1 MGPAVPTHT
10 GRLQFGRFQFGRFQS
25 KFLLM
30 VVPGLVASGIAAAVL
45 YAIHVARAPES
56 TELLTDVAA
65 QGDGL
70 SAEERRE
77 LTRQMLKARRENQE
91 EPARVRPTAKPSAT
105 GPSTTGVAED
115 TVIDAKARTDR
126 APAAAPSPA
135 VPPLPAARPP
145 VARVRPESV
154 APAAS
159 AVTTAPPAP
168 AATASATLPPPAVI
182 TPPVASQPSS
192 ADASLLPPAGVN
204 INPPLGGES
213 EPPRGLVANV
223 FSSISVLAG
232 SAANATGNSVNWVID
247 LPGKAISAGGKL
259 LGGDS
264 VANNPPSA
272 APPPTVAPPSVAPPP
287 ATGPPPKRNF

>member
-1 MGPAVPTHT
+1 MGPAVPTHM
-10 GRLQFGRFQFGRFQS
+10 GRLQFGRFPS

-30 VVPGLVASGIAAAVL
+30 VVPGLIASGIAAAVL
-45 YAIHVARAPES
+45 YAIHVTRAPES

-91 EPARVRPTAKPSAT
+91 EPARVRPTAKPSTA
-105 GPSTTGVAED
+105 GPSTTGLAED

-126 APAAAPSPA
+126 TPAAAPSPA
-135 VPPLPAARPP
+135 VPPLPAARPAM
-145 VARVRPESV
+145 ARVRPDSV

-159 AVTTAPPAP
+159 MVTVAP
-168 AATASATLPPPAVI
+168 AATATLPPPAVI
-182 TPPVASQPSS
+182 TPPVVSQPTS

-204 INPPLGGES
+204 VNPPPGGES
-213 EPPRGLVANV
+213 EPPPRGLVANV

-264 VANNPPSA
+264 AANNPPSA
-272 APPPTVAPPSVAPPP
+272 APPPS
-287 ATGPPPKRNF
+287 TGPPPKRNF

>member
-1 MGPAVPTHT
+1 VPTHT
-10 GRLQFGRFQFGRFQS
+10 GRLQFGRFQFRLFQS

-30 VVPGLVASGIAAAVL
+30 VVPGLIASGIAAAVL

-56 TELLTDVAA
+56 TEFLTDVAA

-91 EPARVRPTAKPSAT
+91 EPARVRPTAKPSTAGPST
-105 GPSTTGVAED
+105 AKPSTTGIAED
-115 TVIDAKARTDR
+115 TVTVLDAKTRADRT
-126 APAAAPSPA
+126 PAAAPSPA
-135 VPPLPAARPP
+135 ALPLPAARPA
-145 VARVRPESV
+145 VARTRPDSV
-154 APAAS
+154 AP
-159 AVTTAPPAP
+159 VAP
-168 AATASATLPPPAVI
+168 AATASASLPPPAVI
-182 TPPVASQPSS
+182 TPPVASQPTS
-192 ADASLLPPAGVN
+192 ADASLLPPTGVHV
-204 INPPLGGES
+204 NPPLGSES
-213 EPPRGLVANV
+213 EPPPRGLVANV

-264 VANNPPSA
+264 AANNAPSA
-272 APPPTVAPPSVAPPP
+272 MPPPAVAPPP

>member
-1 MGPAVPTHT
+1 MGPAVPTHM
-10 GRLQFGRFQFGRFQS
+10 GRFQFGRFQS

-56 TELLTDVAA
+56 IELLTDVAA

-91 EPARVRPTAKPSAT
+91 EPARVRPTAKPSTT
-105 GPSTTGVAED
+105 GPSTTGAAED

-126 APAAAPSPA
+126 MPAAAPSPA
-135 VPPLPAARPP
+135 VPPLPAARPA
-145 VARVRPESV
+145 VARVRPDSV
-154 APAAS
+154 APAA
-159 AVTTAPPAP
+159 TAPPAP
-168 AATASATLPPPAVI
+168 PASATLPPPAVI
-182 TPPVASQPSS
+182 TPPVATQPSS

-204 INPPLGGES
+204 VNPPLGGEF
-213 EPPRGLVANV
+213 EPPPRGLVANV

-264 VANNPPSA
+264 AANSPPSA
-272 APPPTVAPPSVAPPP
+272 APPPTIAPPSVAPPP